1 MKRVIIT
8 AGGTGGHIFPALS
21 VAKAIREKDDN
32 CELLWIGTE
41 RSRERE
47 VCETNNIPVMMLNVI
62 GINRRNPISA
72 ILAIIK
78 MGLSVVKVYANFR
91 KNRPE
96 AVVAFGGYVC
106 MPVLLA
112 AKLTGVSSYIQEQNS
127 VPGLVNRLM
136 SGNAN
141 KTFLGLPLAQ
151 GFSLKGNTLITGNPV
166 RKMDGNY
173 GTISDTLGL
182 ETSKRSI
189 LICGGSQG
197 AASMNRKL
205 LDAVKRLS
213 NDGYQIIWQTGTA
226 SFEEIKT
233 SCEDLKSVWIF
244 ETLKD
249 LYPYYSVADVLIG
262 RSGASTLAEAAL
274 FGIPAVMIPL
284 PWSAEDHQMKN
295 AMLIE
300 EQGWGKVVK
309 QDDNCS
315 NLVYDETKKILENE
329 ELIKKMRN
337 AALKNSPENAA
348 SEIASEVLKGS
359 RE

>member
-1 MKRVIIT
+1 MRRVVIT

-21 VAKAIREKDDN
+21 VAKAIREKDHS

-78 MGLSVVKVYANFR
+78 MGISVIKVYANFR
-91 KNRPE
+91 KQRPD

-106 MPVLLA
+106 MPVLIA

-136 SGNAN
+136 SGNAK

-151 GFSLKGNTLITGNPV
+151 GSSLKGNALITGNPV
-166 RKMDGNY
+166 RKVELDN
-173 GTISDTLGL
+173 GTLADTVSL
-182 ETSKRSI
+182 ESSKRTI

-205 LDAVKRLS
+205 LDAVKRLN
-213 NDGYQIIWQTGTA
+213 NDNYQIIWQTGTA
-226 SFEEIKT
+226 SFEEIKK
-233 SCEDLKSVWIF
+233 SCEGLKSLWIF

-249 LYPYYSVADVLIG
+249 LYPYYNVADLLIG
-262 RSGASTLAEAAL
+262 RSGASTLAESAL
-274 FGIPAVMIPL
+274 FGLPAIMIPL

-295 AMLIE
+295 AVLIE
-300 EQGWGKVVK
+300 NQGWGKVVK

-315 NLVYDETKKILENE
+315 ELVYEEVKKILEDE
-329 ELIKKMRN
+329 EYYKKMKDNALENSPKN
-337 AALKNSPENAA
+337 AAVNIAE
-348 SEIASEVLKGS
+348 EILKGS
-359 RE
+359 GE